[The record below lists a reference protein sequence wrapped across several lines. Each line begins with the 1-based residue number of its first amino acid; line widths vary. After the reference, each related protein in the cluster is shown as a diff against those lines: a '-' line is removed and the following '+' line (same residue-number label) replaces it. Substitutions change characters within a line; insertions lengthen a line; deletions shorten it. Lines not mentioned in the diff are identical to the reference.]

1 MPSADHCTRTILGV
15 TKLHT
20 TRPTAWL
27 GIGAAAWL
35 RAWLGIGDKSMMAMY
50 AKNKKNGLIRLVRM
64 DNIGVWVIR
73 IPFPTS
79 GIKLCTTDTNAKII
93 IFWRMTKKNS
103 T

>member
-1 MPSADHCTRTILGV
+1 MGV

-27 GIGAAAWL
+27 GIGATAWL
-35 RAWLGIGDKSMMAMY
+35 RALLGIGDKSMMAMY

-73 IPFPTS
+73 IRLPTS
-79 GIKLCTTDTNAKII
+79 VIKIVHN
-93 IFWRMTKKNS
+93 
-103 T
+103 